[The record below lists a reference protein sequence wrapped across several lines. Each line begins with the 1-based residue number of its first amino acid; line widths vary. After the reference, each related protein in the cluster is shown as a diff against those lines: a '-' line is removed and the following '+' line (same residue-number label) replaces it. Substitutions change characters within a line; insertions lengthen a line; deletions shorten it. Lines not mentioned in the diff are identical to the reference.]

1 MASIIAA
8 FSKPQDAGNI
18 RAILRK
24 NGYEPVFACTSGAQV
39 LAMGREFK
47 RRDRSLRLPLED
59 MVCEESRLP
68 APSSF
73 DMLLIASPAKWSKRD
88 TEGMICLSMP
98 LKVHELLSTIEMML
112 EARKRRKRRKRTRP
126 QKRSAEEKELILKA
140 KALLMERNTMTEP
153 EAYRYIQKC
162 SMDNGTSLIE
172 NYSDDHQL
180 NTHVR

>member
-39 LAMGREFK
+39 LAAAE
-47 RRDRSLRLPLED
+47 SLNGGIVVCGFRFED
-59 MVCEESRLP
+59 MVCEELRRLL
-68 APSSF
+68 PSSF

-126 QKRSAEEKELILKA
+126 QERSAEEKELILKA
-140 KALLMERNTMTEP
+140 KL
-153 EAYRYIQKC
+153 
-162 SMDNGTSLIE
+162 S
-172 NYSDDHQL
+172 
-180 NTHVR
+180 

>member
-39 LAMGREFK
+39 LAAAE
-47 RRDRSLRLPLED
+47 SLNGGIVVCGFRFED
-59 MVCEESRLP
+59 MVCEELRRLL
-68 APSSF
+68 PSSF

-112 EARKRRKRRKRTRP
+112 EARKRRKRR
-126 QKRSAEEKELILKA
+126 
-140 KALLMERNTMTEP
+140 
-153 EAYRYIQKC
+153 
-162 SMDNGTSLIE
+162 
-172 NYSDDHQL
+172 
-180 NTHVR
+180 